1 MNMSAEWS
9 LAMVFVFAV
18 TLASGWQRAKIRRA
32 VRNLSTAAQR
42 QLGEAPTYAPPTGD
56 ALTPE
61 LADYAAVHRR
71 VGWIVKGVWVL
82 ALLWLAYVAW
92 LILGG
97 I

>member
-9 LAMVFVFAV
+9 LAMVFVFAI

-32 VRNLSTAAQR
+32 VRNLSTAGRR
-42 QLGEAPTYAPPTGD
+42 QLGEAPDFAPPAGE

-61 LADYAAVHRR
+61 LADYAALHRR
-71 VGWIVKGVWVL
+71 VGLIVKGVWVL
-82 ALLWLAYVAW
+82 ALVWLAYVVW
-92 LILGG
+92 LIVG